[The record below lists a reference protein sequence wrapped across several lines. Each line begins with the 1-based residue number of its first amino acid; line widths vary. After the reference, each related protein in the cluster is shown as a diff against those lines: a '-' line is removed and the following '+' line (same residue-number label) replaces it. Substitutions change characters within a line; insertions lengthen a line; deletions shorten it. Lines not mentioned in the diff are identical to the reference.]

1 MQQQLAQKP
10 DEEGGAPSVKAA
22 SEANPPASVGFA
34 ELNEKLEAQFGK
46 NVKQLQDS
54 LTQVSN
60 DLKANKQAMAKV
72 ESELK
77 ALEKSAKEQVKEISD
92 RVEVERCVQEMVS
105 WVSEQI
111 TNQQV
116 VENLNKV
123 ARKVNQIGEKV
134 YSVTGGSDKAPS

>member
-1 MQQQLAQKP
+1 MQKLETQLAEIDKNAKQKI
-10 DEEGGAPSVKAA
+10 
-22 SEANPPASVGFA
+22 
-34 ELNEKLEAQFGK
+34 NE
-46 NVKQLQDS
+46 
-54 LTQVSN
+54 
-60 DLKANKQAMAKV
+60 MH
-72 ESELK
+72 
-77 ALEKSAKEQVKEISD
+77 D

-134 YSVTGGSDKAPS
+134 YQEGTSS

>member
-1 MQQQLAQKP
+1 MH
-10 DEEGGAPSVKAA
+10 
-22 SEANPPASVGFA
+22 
-34 ELNEKLEAQFGK
+34 
-46 NVKQLQDS
+46 
-54 LTQVSN
+54 
-60 DLKANKQAMAKV
+60 
-72 ESELK
+72 
-77 ALEKSAKEQVKEISD
+77 D

-134 YSVTGGSDKAPS
+134 YLEGGSQDKDKAQAEQPPK

>member
-1 MQQQLAQKP
+1 MH
-10 DEEGGAPSVKAA
+10 
-22 SEANPPASVGFA
+22 
-34 ELNEKLEAQFGK
+34 
-46 NVKQLQDS
+46 
-54 LTQVSN
+54 
-60 DLKANKQAMAKV
+60 
-72 ESELK
+72 
-77 ALEKSAKEQVKEISD
+77 D

-134 YSVTGGSDKAPS
+134 YQEGGSQDTDKAQAEQPPK